1 MSLYEKLYD
10 WQKKIV
16 DNFKNKRAYGL
27 FLDMGLGKTPIS
39 LAFAEVNKSDKIL
52 VITINSKAIEK
63 EDVKGSWLNWSTQ
76 MEYKYNS
83 KSKNDKNLSFD
94 RNEKEIMIVN
104 YEWLKDP
111 KSNKKEGTKVRR
123 EILDFIQSGIEKN
136 ITIICDES
144 HKIKASNSIQ
154 TKCVQK
160 IWDLV
165 KKVSKDPHLYLL
177 TGTPFTQGYIDLHT
191 QLQLLGIDMSK
202 TKFKDNFCIM
212 DNRPGLY
219 GWQQPIK
226 AYKNV
231 DELFDLVHKVAITMK
246 SEEVVDLPEQNFVYF
261 NYPQTSYMKLFT
273 NETAYPKDI
282 KLWLGKKLNI
292 SDVLKQESKQPN
304 PYFRN
309 IDYPEYNWVA
319 DTASAFWLRSRELS
333 IGFQGN
339 SEEYKIY
346 DRTRFNMLK
355 KFLEE
360 NEDNYLLFYSYTP
373 EFIELFDIVSE
384 LGYNID
390 VYNGIMKTTENYDKY
405 ASLKDGE
412 RLMTKHNNII
422 LANWSSGSTGINF
435 QAYNKCI
442 VFDLP
447 VYKDWE
453 QGIKRIHRLG
463 QKEKCIYY
471 MFTQDCWLDIGMWR
485 AIKEQRDYT
494 KDTFESDLKRVR
506 DILEENK

>member
-1 MSLYEKLYD
+1 MIYDILYD

-16 DNFKNKRAYGL
+16 DNFKDKESYGL
-27 FLDMGLGKTPIS
+27 FLDMGLGKTPLS

-52 VITINSKAIEK
+52 VITINSKVIEK
-63 EDVKGSWLNWSTQ
+63 EDIKGSWLNWSKR
-76 MEYKYNS
+76 MEYNYNI
-83 KSKNDKNLSFD
+83 KSKTDKDLEFTAD
-94 RNEKEIMIVN
+94 EKAIMVVN

-111 KSNKKEGTKVRR
+111 KSNKSSGIKVRK
-123 EILDFIQSGIEKN
+123 EVSDFILSGVNKN
-136 ITIICDES
+136 ITVICDES

-160 IWDLV
+160 IWSLV
-165 KKVSKDPHLYLL
+165 KKISNDPHLYLL

-202 TKFKDNFCIM
+202 TKFKDMFCIM
-212 DNRPGLY
+212 DNRPGLQ

-226 AYKNV
+226 AYKNI
-231 DELFDLVHKVAITMK
+231 DQLFNLVHKVAITMK
-246 SEEVVDLPEQNFVYF
+246 SNEVVELPEQNFVHF
-261 NYPQTSYMKLFT
+261 TYPQTNYMKLFT
-273 NETAYPKDI
+273 SETAYPKDI
-282 KLWLGKKLNI
+282 KSWLGKKLSAN
-292 SDVLKQESKQPN
+292 DMLKSESKQPN

-319 DTASAFWLRSRELS
+319 DTASAFWLRARELS

-346 DRTRFNMLK
+346 DRTRFDRLK

-373 EFIELFDIVSE
+373 EFIEIFDVVNE
-384 LGYNID
+384 LGYKID
-390 VYNGIMKTTENYDKY
+390 VYNGIMKTTDNYDRY
-405 ASLKDGE
+405 ALLDDGE
-412 RLMTKHNNII
+412 KMMVKHNNII

-442 VFDLP
+442 IFDLP

-471 MFTQDCWLDIGMWR
+471 MFEQDCWLDRGMWK
-485 AIKEQRDYT
+485 AIEEQRDYT
-494 KDTFESDLKRVR
+494 KDTFESDLNRVR
-506 DILEENK
+506 EILED